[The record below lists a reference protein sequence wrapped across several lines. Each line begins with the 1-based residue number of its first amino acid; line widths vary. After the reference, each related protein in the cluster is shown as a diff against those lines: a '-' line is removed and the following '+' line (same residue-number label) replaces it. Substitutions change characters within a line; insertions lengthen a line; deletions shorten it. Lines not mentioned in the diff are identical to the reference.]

1 MQDSKDK
8 KIVSRY
14 FTVIILMA
22 IVGIAILFKAM
33 SVMIFERNYW
43 REVASRSVV
52 DSVIISPKRGNIL
65 SDDGQL
71 MASSVPQYQS
81 CHPKFLLQICCDLN
95 RIFAGT
101 ASGSVSHTHKCR

>member
-1 MQDSKDK
+1 MERTDIRSMSLKELENFVVQDLKDK

-52 DSVIISPKRGNIL
+52 DSAQHLIL
-65 SDDGQL
+65 E
-71 MASSVPQYQS
+71 YQIKEVAYVR
-81 CHPKFLLQICCDLN
+81 CIWL
-95 RIFAGT
+95 R
-101 ASGSVSHTHKCR
+101 